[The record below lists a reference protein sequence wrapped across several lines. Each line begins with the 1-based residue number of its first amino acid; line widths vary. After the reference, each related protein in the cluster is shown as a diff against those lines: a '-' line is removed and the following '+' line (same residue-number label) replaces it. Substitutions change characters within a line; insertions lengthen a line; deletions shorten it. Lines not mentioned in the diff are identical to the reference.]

1 MRRSCRAG
9 LHCSAWEHLQAPEAP
24 PPEGAQVA
32 RLARLYMTTQTEPG
46 HLCPLTMTH
55 AAVPAL
61 PRKREIAALLLP
73 KMLSRQYHQHF
84 RPLGAGRTSVAEGKS
99 GSVRVAPGG
108 RRTHK

>member
-1 MRRSCRAG
+1 MKGCPPKSTLSATLFPSTSLCRAMRRSVRVG
-9 LHCSAWEHLQAPEAP
+9 LHGSAWVHLQAPEAP

-61 PRKREIAALLLP
+61 LRQPEIAALLLP
-73 KMLSRQYHQHF
+73 KML
-84 RPLGAGRTSVAEGKS
+84 
-99 GSVRVAPGG
+99 
-108 RRTHK
+108 